1 FVGINGLKIQA
12 ELNAVRPFTYSY
24 FENPSTM
31 NTLQN
36 YGHYNTPLAHPLGA
50 NFNEILGGISFHKK
64 RWIFEAM
71 STYAKVG
78 LDSSVNFSIGQ
89 NIYQPYNERE
99 KEYGY
104 ITGGGINTTILNNSF
119 KVSYVLNPK
128 MQTIIQLG
136 ISNRT
141 YQNKYGNESS
151 NWITFGIKTALIN
164 QYFDI

>member
-1 FVGINGLKIQA
+1 MEYNTA
-12 ELNAVRPFTYSY
+12 RPFTYSY
-24 FENPSTM
+24 FEAPSAL

-36 YGHYNTPLAHPLGA
+36 YGHYNFPLAHPLGA
-50 NFNEILGGISFHKK
+50 NFKEVIGGISYHKK

-78 LDSSVNFSIGQ
+78 LDSNQFSVGQ
-89 NIYQPYNERE
+89 DIYQPYNNRE

-104 ITGGGINTTILNNSF
+104 QTGGGINTSIINNSLKISF
-119 KVSYVLNPK
+119 VLNPK

-136 ISNRT
+136 VNNRT
-141 YQNKYGNESS
+141 YKNSYVNESS